1 MLKSDGYMLTSV
13 IFISCIYDNYV
24 INALG
29 VNQCIFQWLYV
40 NQCFFLKKNI
50 KKKKKTHKE
59 KKENKKKTQ
68 KEF

>member
-1 MLKSDGYMLTSV
+1 MLKSDGYMLTNV

-29 VNQCIFQWLYV
+29 VNQCILQWLYV

-50 KKKKKTHKE
+50 LKKRKKNT
-59 KKENKKKTQ
+59 
-68 KEF
+68 

>member
-40 NQCFFLKKNI
+40 NQCFFLKK
-50 KKKKKTHKE
+50 KKKKKKKHIK
-59 KKENKKKTQ
+59 KKENIKKTQ